1 MEIKNLQTKYIC
13 YMGNVTPGS
22 DVSAKGILLDLRKI
36 GEPIPGKDV
45 AILKMDKTNL
55 PTVTLGDY
63 TQLRTGDRVYAM
75 GYPAVATLAEAL
87 NVAQAIQEPTLT
99 QGIISAKKEMA
110 GGWSILQTDAAIHGG
125 NSGGPLFNEAGEV
138 VGINTF
144 GMLDSDGGM
153 VPGMN
158 FAIPISIA
166 KQFLNEI
173 NVTPRESE
181 FTRQFKEAKML
192 FDSEKYSEA
201 LGILRTLNETNPG
214 YPVVADLLAQA
225 SAKAS
230 SVADSVPQVPE
241 VPEVPEEPVVPAKDE
256 KNAMIIIYALGGA
269 VIVLLIVIV
278 ILLLTRRKKAVPG
291 YVAYTGQQ
299 HNAPVHSAN
308 TIHSSDTAKPLPQE
322 QNMPPEK
329 TGKFCSECGAQLLPN
344 SRFCIN
350 CGVKLQ

>member
-1 MEIKNLQTKYIC
+1 MANCKY
-13 YMGNVTPGS
+13 S
-22 DVSAKGILLDLRKI
+22 FS
-36 GEPIPGKDV
+36 
-45 AILKMDKTNL
+45 
-55 PTVTLGDY
+55 
-63 TQLRTGDRVYAM
+63 
-75 GYPAVATLAEAL
+75 
-87 NVAQAIQEPTLT
+87 
-99 QGIISAKKEMA
+99 
-110 GGWSILQTDAAIHGG
+110 
-125 NSGGPLFNEAGEV
+125 LFNEAGEV

-144 GMLDSDGGM
+144 GMLDSDGEM

-192 FDSEKYSEA
+192 FDNEKYSEA

-230 SVADSVPQVPE
+230 SVAASVPQVPE
-241 VPEVPEEPVVPAKDE
+241 VPEVPEEPVVPAKAE

-269 VIVLLIVIV
+269 VIVLLLVIV

-308 TIHSSDTAKPLPQE
+308 AIHSSDTAKPLPQE
-322 QNMPPEK
+322 QNMPPEA
-329 TGKFCSECGAQLLPN
+329 GKFCSECGAQLLPN